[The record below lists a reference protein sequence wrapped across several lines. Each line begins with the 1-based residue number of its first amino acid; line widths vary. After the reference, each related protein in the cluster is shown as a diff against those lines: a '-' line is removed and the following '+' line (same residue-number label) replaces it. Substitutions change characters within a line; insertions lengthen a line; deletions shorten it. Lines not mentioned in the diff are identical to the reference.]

1 MFIVHRTYTEEE
13 EEEGRGGSAEDE
25 EVLALEL
32 QGRGEGHR
40 GWGGRVIIFSQECP
54 HLKCSLG
61 ARSLYICSQLL
72 DHSTAASGP
81 WLCGA
86 ICSPSYTCL
95 CVCVGSSV
103 NEACVSK
110 CTRMLPPDYPL
121 TLLITRLCH
130 SSRFCQPT
138 RTNLAPLLCHLFL

>member
-1 MFIVHRTYTEEE
+1 MFIVRRTYTE

-32 QGRGEGHR
+32 EGRGEGHS

-61 ARSLYICSQLL
+61 TRSLYICSQLL

-95 CVCVGSSV
+95 CVCVKQCEWSLCFQV
-103 NEACVSK
+103 YAHAA
-110 CTRMLPPDYPL
+110 PDYPL